1 MKRYCTK
8 YWKSLRED
16 MRDLDEDF
24 ARHLREI
31 ARPSQIAFV
40 QLMQAVGGEIAGIEC
55 KKKTQDQWAF
65 ILPDVSGDQ
74 LWRIQYFDLDGFSG
88 HQCYATLE
96 LATEELIRSGYYIP
110 DAGALDR
117 AASHFRWTLGVK
129 RLEIRT
135 LFDRGLIDFREMC
148 EKMLPFRFPTEA

>member
-1 MKRYCTK
+1 MLRYRTK

-16 MRDLDEDF
+16 MRTLDPGF
-24 ARHLREI
+24 ARHLRDI
-31 ARPSQIAFV
+31 ARPSQIAYV
-40 QLMQAVGGEIAGIEC
+40 QLMQAVGGEIVGVEC

-74 LWRIQYFDLDGFSG
+74 PWRIQHFDLDGFSG
-88 HQCYATLE
+88 HNCYATLE
-96 LATEELIRSGYYIP
+96 DATAELVRAGYQTP

-117 AASHFRWTLGVK
+117 SASSLRWKLGVK

-135 LFDRGLIDFREMC
+135 LFDRGLIDFREMIDR
-148 EKMLPFRFPTEA
+148 MQPFQYPIQA